1 MENKGT
7 KDVTALEEDYRART
21 PRSQELFER
30 ARKTMPGGAK
40 GAYFHQPYP
49 LTMARGEG
57 CYLYDVEGQQYVDFA
72 NHHTAQVLGHNHPAV
87 IDAIQRTDGEGHRVG
102 CAGWY

>member
-1 MENKGT
+1 MENGTT
-7 KDVTALEEDYRART
+7 KDVTASLEENYRGRT

-57 CYLYDVEGQQYVDFA
+57 CLSVRCRRA
-72 NHHTAQVLGHNHPAV
+72 
-87 IDAIQRTDGEGHRVG
+87 AICRFRQPSHSTGARSTTTLRS
-102 CAGWY
+102 